1 MKAINYH
8 IKAITKTF
16 GELFKGNYLIYL
28 LPGLIITILFGFFFY
43 EIGVLDGAT
52 DIGGDEP
59 LGDADAVGD
68 LELSSIKQSKLP
80 LILEKLDN
88 NNTVDLNRGNRELSD
103 VTEKLDSLLKD

>member
-1 MKAINYH
+1 MAFLTNIDKLY
-8 IKAITKTF
+8 
-16 GELFKGNYLIYL
+16 GEEVAKEGGETPEDEAALG
-28 LPGLIITILFGFFFY
+28 GD
-43 EIGVLDGAT
+43 EISVPPT